1 MRFPVRFLVRVAPTE
16 RRVGVGLLPGIHTTI
31 FVVNELKRHVL
42 LLEKIVDDLPVRL
55 AVGVWG
61 FGIHPLVDFPVREFE
76 KRLEIRPGSRC
87 QFVDEAVGGSR
98 IVTELNPQFSMANTV
113 RMMVIAIFRVIK
125 APYIDRNLSI
135 INCYAETVHVFRN
148 FVHVIKNRLVG
159 APVHVIEKTVY
170 VHENCCSRVLRILKR
185 YISRRLL

>member
-31 FVVNELKRHVL
+31 FVVSELKRHVL

-98 IVTELNPQFSMANTV
+98 IVTDFGV
-113 RMMVIAIFRVIK
+113 
-125 APYIDRNLSI
+125 
-135 INCYAETVHVFRN
+135 AEPAVQHGQYRSYDGHSN
-148 FVHVIKNRLVG
+148 FPCHKG
-159 APVHVIEKTVY
+159 SVY
-170 VHENCCSRVLRILKR
+170 
-185 YISRRLL
+185 